1 MLINTTGNEHCG
13 RAVNSYS
20 VGTILVANFCRRLE
34 KNIFS
39 HMGPRSEG
47 FFFQYILASYHL
59 ESLSCKR
66 TCYDKIIV
74 LKDTDLKSF
83 ISSCLL
89 VLFVS
94 LPLIE
99 RVK

>member
-47 FFFQYILASYHL
+47 FFFSIHIKLLTILKAY
-59 ESLSCKR
+59 
-66 TCYDKIIV
+66 
-74 LKDTDLKSF
+74 
-83 ISSCLL
+83 L
-89 VLFVS
+89 VRG
-94 LPLIE
+94 
-99 RVK
+99 RVMTKL

>member
-1 MLINTTGNEHCG
+1 MLRNTTGNEHCG

-47 FFFQYILASYHL
+47 FFSIHIKLLTILKAY
-59 ESLSCKR
+59 
-66 TCYDKIIV
+66 
-74 LKDTDLKSF
+74 
-83 ISSCLL
+83 L
-89 VLFVS
+89 VRG
-94 LPLIE
+94 
-99 RVK
+99 RVMTKL